1 MKCPKWPKM
10 KKDKRVLGK
19 QCPTI
24 MEKGVISHQRESPK
38 KKKKERKRDDI
49 KGVGKKMEIGSRD
62 GRWERR

>member
-1 MKCPKWPKM
+1 MSQVA
-10 KKDKRVLGK
+10 KDEERQASFGETVPNDHGKGGDQSSKRVAK
-19 QCPTI
+19 
-24 MEKGVISHQRESPK
+24 K